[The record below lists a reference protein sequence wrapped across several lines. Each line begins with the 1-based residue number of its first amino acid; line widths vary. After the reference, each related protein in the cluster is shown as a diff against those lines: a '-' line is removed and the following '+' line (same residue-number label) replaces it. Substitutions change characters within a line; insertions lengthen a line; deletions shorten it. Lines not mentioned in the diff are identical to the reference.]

1 MAIDNVPLNPQL
13 TFTHISVHV
22 IHMLARMMAREA
34 VRAQLRNEGVN
45 PQHVPPREINERA
58 TTYLH
63 DHPEVWRD
71 ATTRAHRIDEK
82 EGQRK
87 ERQKLR
93 GQELARLRKSR
104 SVLYGVRRLSK
115 YFRRTSGHSGSF
127 SHPSKTSF
135 RSISL
140 I

>member
-58 TTYLH
+58 TTYLAQ
-63 DHPEVWRD
+63 HPEVWR
-71 ATTRAHRIDEK
+71 AAMTMAHRIDDARAQK
-82 EGQRK
+82 K
-87 ERQKLR
+87 AKLKLR
-93 GQELARLRKSR
+93 RQELARLRKSR
-104 SVLYGVRRLSK
+104 SVTYTDSAK
-115 YFRRTSGHSGSF
+115 SGTDKSG
-127 SHPSKTSF
+127 
-135 RSISL
+135 
-140 I
+140 